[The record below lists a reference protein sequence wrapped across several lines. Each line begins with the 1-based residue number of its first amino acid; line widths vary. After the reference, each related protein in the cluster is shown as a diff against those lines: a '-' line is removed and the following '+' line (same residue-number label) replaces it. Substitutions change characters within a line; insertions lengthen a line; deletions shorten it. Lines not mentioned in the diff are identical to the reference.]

1 MTTTTTI
8 KSLGF
13 DFPFCLLDH
22 SLSDFSFSPFSWM
35 KILYLARVAAC
46 FWPPIHRRLS
56 TNQWET
62 TRDRDEQGMCGV

>member
-46 FWPPIHRRLS
+46 FWPPIHG
-56 TNQWET
+56 
-62 TRDRDEQGMCGV
+62 D

>member
-22 SLSDFSFSPFSWM
+22 SLSDFSFSPFFLDENFVSRAGCC
-35 KILYLARVAAC
+35 LFLASDPSA
-46 FWPPIHRRLS
+46 I
-56 TNQWET
+56 EY
-62 TRDRDEQGMCGV
+62 